1 MGWLNSY
8 IWLVFFSTCLANS
21 ISTVGSSGNASWA
34 PYHVVTRVSDSSNTL
49 AATSISS
56 IRHVMSKSYSNSSS
70 IDHAFPPS
78 SVETDSGSDTER
90 HITATSTSLKDD
102 VTSFMSSGMTMGS
115 PTITGSTPEWG
126 TSSAAVTHYETSD
139 ENSQT
144 TEDQSTFASTQLS
157 LSPSVTTEPAS
168 GESAVTEVITGT
180 TTVDLSQP
188 LMSVVTQTVT
198 ETVTAR
204 SVTAP
209 ASVITE
215 TVTESGV
222 PSSATKTITE
232 YGASA
237 PCSVP
242 ISDYTPLISSSIP
255 NSLGITSG
263 SVYFTQ
269 SPSAS
274 FSASNASGIASHT
287 VSRASNT
294 LSSAPASS
302 PTHIP
307 VSNCSNFKIQESN
320 RTCRPCAVNYVDYQF
335 PYPYPGMD
343 LQDWRTRY
351 NSWAGPI
358 PSSTY
363 DPSDYSLLSPRLSVK
378 QNLFFLNIR
387 CLPNQGKEFSVVG
400 LHFDQAIWVTEA
412 PNRTKEDPVILFLH
426 GGSYFW
432 GLIPSQTGMLYDLIK
447 KIDNPRLS
455 LMVLDYTLATERSYP
470 YQLNETVLVYNELLK
485 SSSNIVIFTDSS
497 GAQLGLQFLLHQANP
512 YPLLPK
518 VPVNNATT
526 GLAMSSPWS
535 DYSGKENSF
544 IWEWALGANVA
555 DRLWSEPQV
564 VAPAND
570 SSINWKPVL
579 PQKVF
584 VSYGES
590 DTVLNSSKAFVRHAG
605 LRSDQYYVVPK
616 GIHDSMV
623 TIGDKDVLN
632 RFANFFQDTF

>member
-1 MGWLNSY
+1 MMGWLNSY
-8 IWLVFFSTCLANS
+8 IWLVFFSHCLANL
-21 ISTVGSSGNASWA
+21 TLGSSGNASWA
-34 PYHVVTRVSDSSNTL
+34 PYHDVTRVSDSSNTL
-49 AATSISS
+49 AATNISS
-56 IRHVMSKSYSNSSS
+56 VRQVMSKSYSNASS

-78 SVETDSGSDTER
+78 SVETDSGSNTKR
-90 HITATSTSLKDD
+90 HIIATSTSLKDD
-102 VTSFMSSGMTMGS
+102 VTSSVSSEMTMRS
-115 PTITGSTPEWG
+115 PTVTGSTPKWG
-126 TSSAAVTHYETSD
+126 TSSAAVNHHETSD
-139 ENSQT
+139 GNSQT
-144 TEDQSTFASTQLS
+144 AEKQSTFASTQLS
-157 LSPSVTTEPAS
+157 LNPSVTTEPAS
-168 GESAVTEVITGT
+168 GEPAVTEVINGT

-232 YGASA
+232 YGTSA

-242 ISDYTPLISSSIP
+242 ISDYSPLISSSIP
-255 NSLGITSG
+255 NPLWNTS
-263 SVYFTQ
+263 VTEYFTQ

-287 VSRASNT
+287 VNRASNT
-294 LSSAPASS
+294 LSTAPATST
-302 PTHIP
+302 THVP
-307 VSNCSNFKIQESN
+307 VSNCSNFLNQEFN
-320 RTCRPCAVNYVDYQF
+320 NTCTPCAVDYVDYQF

-343 LQDWRTRY
+343 LQNWRARY

-363 DPSDYSLLSPRLSVK
+363 NPSDYSLFSPRLTVK

-387 CLPNQGKEFSVVG
+387 CLPNQGKEFSVDG

-447 KIDNPRLS
+447 KINNPRLS
-455 LMVLDYTLATERSYP
+455 LMVLDYTLGTERPYP
-470 YQLNETVLVYNELLK
+470 YQLNETILLYNELLK
-485 SSSNIVIFTDSS
+485 SSSNIIIFTDSS
-497 GAQLGLQFLLHQANP
+497 GAHLGLQFLLHQANP
-512 YPLLPK
+512 YPSLPK

-535 DYSGKENSF
+535 DYSGLANSF
-544 IWEWALGANVA
+544 IWTWALGANVA
-555 DRLWSEPQV
+555 NPLWFQPQV

-570 SSINWKPVL
+570 SGINWKPVL
-579 PQKVF
+579 PQSVF
-584 VSYGES
+584 ISYGES
-590 DTVLNSSKAFVRHAG
+590 DTVVNSSKAFIRNAG
-605 LRSDQYYVVPK
+605 LRSDQYYVVPR

-623 TIGDKDVLN
+623 TIGDDNVLN

>member
-1 MGWLNSY
+1 MMGLLSFHL
-8 IWLVFFSTCLANS
+8 WLVFFSTCLAS
-21 ISTVGSSGNASWA
+21 LSSKSDFSGNVSYA
-34 PYHVVTRVSDSSNTL
+34 PHHVHSRVGDSSTTL
-49 AATSISS
+49 AATSTSSFQHFMSTLYSNTSS
-56 IRHVMSKSYSNSSS
+56 INYSHS
-70 IDHAFPPS
+70 PS
-78 SVETDSGSDTER
+78 SVEADSGTKLTMTYSSQTGTEG
-90 HITATSTSLKDD
+90 HATATYTSYDNA
-102 VTSFMSSGMTMGS
+102 VTSSTNLGTAAGS
-115 PTITGSTPEWG
+115 PAVTGSTPNWG
-126 TSSAAVTHYETSD
+126 ASSATIESYETS
-139 ENSQT
+139 SKIPQT
-144 TEDQSTFASTQLS
+144 LEETTTSTFASTQLS
-157 LSPSVTTEPAS
+157 LNPSAQTEPVS
-168 GESAVTEVITGT
+168 GEPAITEVISGT
-180 TTVDLSQP
+180 TTVDLSQSS
-188 LMSVVTQTVT
+188 MSVVTQTVT
-198 ETVTAR
+198 ETVTAS
-204 SVTAP
+204 SVTTP

-222 PSSATKTITE
+222 PGPTTKTITE
-232 YGASA
+232 YGAGAS
-237 PCSVP
+237 CSVS
-242 ISDYTPLISSSIP
+242 ISGYASLISSS
-255 NSLGITSG
+255 
-263 SVYFTQ
+263 
-269 SPSAS
+269 PS
-274 FSASNASGIASHT
+274 ASGIASRT
-287 VSRASNT
+287 VNGTSNT
-294 LSSAPASS
+294 SSIAPATST
-302 PTHIP
+302 THVP
-307 VSNCSNFKIQESN
+307 VSNCSSFLSQESN
-320 RTCRPCAVNYVDYQF
+320 STTCTQCTVNYTDYKF

-343 LQDWRTRY
+343 LQNWRTLY

-358 PSSTY
+358 PDTTLN
-363 DPSDYSLLSPRLSVK
+363 PSDYSLFSPRLTVK

-387 CLPNQGKEFSVVG
+387 CLPNQGKEFSVDG

-470 YQLNETVLVYNELLK
+470 YQLNEMILLYNELLK
-485 SSSNIVIFTDSS
+485 SSSNIIIFTDSS

-512 YPLLPK
+512 YPSLPK

-535 DYSGKENSF
+535 DYSGKENTF

-555 DRLWSEPQV
+555 DRLWSESQV

-584 VSYGES
+584 LSYGES
-590 DTVLNSSKAFVRHAG
+590 DTVLNSSKAFVRNAG
-605 LRSDQYYVVPK
+605 LRSDQYYVVPQ

-632 RFANFFQDTF
+632 RFAKFFQDTF